1 MFEHDHQFF
10 GNIEERGDGY
20 SANKEIDDQ
29 CSLIEYANLL
39 GLVPLPTDFIGQ
51 ACIQTYDDEIA
62 KGEGKHSGYSHAHQ
76 QNLMG
81 FTPPQINQNYGIVQ
95 KLTDETWEDVRDD
108 LIVLLLVFL
117 LFIHL

>member
-1 MFEHDHQFF
+1 MEKVLTDDAGSFQINMFEHDHQFF

-51 ACIQTYDDEIA
+51 ACI
-62 KGEGKHSGYSHAHQ
+62 
-76 QNLMG
+76 
-81 FTPPQINQNYGIVQ
+81 
-95 KLTDETWEDVRDD
+95 
-108 LIVLLLVFL
+108 
-117 LFIHL
+117 